1 MVSHERCCPAR
12 PNRDSR
18 PARAQA
24 KPLRGFD
31 EEVRD
36 FVMEQY
42 GVRGLNLHPGASPT
56 RIVKGPDGKL
66 TVHADVK
73 DGEPLVLEVSVVIR
87 TLCELK
93 KCITFC
99 APLSVA
105 ARYIMDMLA

>member
-1 MVSHERCCPAR
+1 MRQAGNPPHCCCLHALMMQGCSGRTSHERCCPAR
-12 PNRDSR
+12 PNRDSK
-18 PARAQA
+18 PACAQA

-73 DGEPLVLEVSVVIR
+73 DGEPLVLEVSLVIR
-87 TLCELK
+87 TPK
-93 KCITFC
+93 
-99 APLSVA
+99 
-105 ARYIMDMLA
+105 